1 MVEGGDSRLA
11 GSHMEGVLPGMLF
24 TVLGIN

>member
-11 GSHMEGVLPGMLF
+11 GSHMGGVLPGMLF

>member
-11 GSHMEGVLPGMLF
+11 GSHMVGVLPGMLF